1 MLLKYKWVNE
11 VMKKEIKK
19 YLEINN
25 KETIT
30 IQNLQDA
37 KKPVLRGK
45 FIAIQAFLKKQKS
58 QIT

>member
-1 MLLKYKWVNE
+1 
-11 VMKKEIKK
+11 MKKEIKK